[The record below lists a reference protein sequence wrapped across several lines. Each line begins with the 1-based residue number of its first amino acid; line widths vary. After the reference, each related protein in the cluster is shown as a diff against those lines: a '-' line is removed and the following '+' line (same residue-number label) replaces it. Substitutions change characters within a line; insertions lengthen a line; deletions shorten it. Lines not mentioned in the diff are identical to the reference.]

1 MERLEE
7 REQPVDRQMWDAA
20 DPKRVPG
27 AHRTLRRVNR
37 ELHVREHL
45 ARLLRE
51 DAPRL
56 GELHHAARP
65 LEELHAELGL
75 ELANRLRQR
84 RLRDVELPG
93 RTAEMELLAHREEV
107 AQVPELDREP
117 GPRLVVVISLCV
129 RSTHAAPNSAPSAGL
144 TAANLHTRRIR

>member
-1 MERLEE
+1 MRH
-7 REQPVDRQMWDAA
+7 AA
-20 DPKRVPG
+20 DPKYVAG
-27 AHRTLRRVNR
+27 AHCTPRRVDR
-37 ELHVREHL
+37 ELHVGEHL
-45 ARLLRE
+45 AGLLRE

-75 ELANRLRQR
+75 ELANRLRQG

-93 RTAEMELLAHREEV
+93 RPPEVELLAHREEV

-117 GPRLVVVISLCV
+117 GSRLLVGTSLCA
-129 RSTHAAPNSAPSAGL
+129 RFTHAAPNSAPSAGL
-144 TAANLHTRRIR
+144 TAANLLHTRES